1 MAMMF
6 GIWWVWLSVALA
18 LALVEIVLPGFIF
31 LGFAIGAAALA
42 VIVAVIGM
50 PFGAPVAVALFAGLS
65 LIAWIALR
73 VIFRNQR
80 SGARIIRHDIND

>member
-80 SGARIIRHDIND
+80 SRARIIRHDIND